1 MDEERKSDL
10 KFAYSTLLR
19 YNLWRQGHTDKM
31 PEISDI
37 TKSISI
43 ASGAILDLF
52 GIARHRDQLARNLKS
67 AEAELQR
74 CDTVIDEY
82 DVVIE
87 EKEQE
92 IRRLRSILAANKI
105 KYAKKQ

>member
-1 MDEERKSDL
+1 MDEDRKADL
-10 KFAYSTLLR
+10 KFAYATLNR
-19 YNLWRQGHTDKM
+19 YNLWRKNYTKKM

-52 GIARHRDQLARNLKS
+52 GVTKERDQLSRILAI
-67 AEAELQR
+67 AENELQKSEQ
-74 CDTVIDEY
+74 VNEEHNLA
-82 DVVIE
+82 VE